1 MKNLVAET
9 LVETSLPQIQLQI
22 IRTSKECVR
31 RQMRE
36 NARSARCCG
45 ASGKRESKNRLIARM
60 NATVWRAFQLP
71 TNPDV
76 EASKQ
81 VDLRRAMGLSAEALS
96 A

>member
-36 NARSARCCG
+36 NARCCG